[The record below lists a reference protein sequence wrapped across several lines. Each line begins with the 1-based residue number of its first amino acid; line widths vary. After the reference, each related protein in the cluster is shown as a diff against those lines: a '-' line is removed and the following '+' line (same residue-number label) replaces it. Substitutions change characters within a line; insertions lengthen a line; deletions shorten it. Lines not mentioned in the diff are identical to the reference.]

1 MPNQNSDTKIAIHVY
16 IICIC
21 IWYVYVYC
29 ILYIVYVYVY
39 VYAKIVICIY
49 IYTYTLW
56 ADEGSRFWTVYRSGL
71 RVRIQLLLCR
81 NDCVTMGRRKKRY
94 TYRYRVIQQQERS
107 PYIVLST
114 PNWHI
119 NLRRRAGAC
128 CCAVPP
134 CPDRQGPWGLEHGW
148 GSHACRES
156 PADEEVRSKMGDS
169 QAQRN
174 KHQLRDNRSIT

>member
-1 MPNQNSDTKIAIHVY
+1 MPNQNSDTKNSDTCIHNMYMYMIY
-16 IICIC
+16 IF
-21 IWYVYVYC
+21 
-29 ILYIVYVYVY
+29 ILYIVYC
-39 VYAKIVICIY
+39 ICICICILENSDMY
-49 IYTYTLW
+49 IY
-56 ADEGSRFWTVYRSGL
+56 
-71 RVRIQLLLCR
+71 I
-81 NDCVTMGRRKKRY
+81 
-94 TYRYRVIQQQERS
+94 YRYRVIQQQERS